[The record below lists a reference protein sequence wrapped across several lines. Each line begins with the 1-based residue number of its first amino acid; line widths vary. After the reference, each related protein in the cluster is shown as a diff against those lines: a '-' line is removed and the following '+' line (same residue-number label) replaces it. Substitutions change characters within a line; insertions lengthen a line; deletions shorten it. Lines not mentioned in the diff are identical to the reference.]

1 MLRHFGILFKFNIES
16 SSTLSVKVT
25 FAVATAT
32 AATAVVAAPDDD
44 FSEIADAIC
53 RVVK

>member
-1 MLRHFGILFKFNIES
+1 MLRHFRILFKFNIES

-25 FAVATAT
+25 FAVAAAT
-32 AATAVVAAPDDD
+32 AASDDD